1 VIRIRPAREDEAEAI
16 LGLWGA
22 GQTTASS
29 TDDVAAIR
37 ELVRH
42 DPEALLLAESDGR
55 LVGTLIVGW
64 DGWRGGMYRLVVVP
78 DMRRTG
84 IGTQLVRAAEARLRG
99 LGSRRVAAVV
109 MREHQHANA
118 FWLAMGYRHDDRVG
132 RWVRD
137 LPAGPYTR

>member
-1 VIRIRPAREDEAEAI
+1 VIRIRPAREDEAPAI
-16 LGLWGA
+16 LDLWGA

-37 ELVRH
+37 HLVRH
-42 DPEALLLAESDGR
+42 DPDALLVAESDGR

-84 IGTQLVRAAEARLRG
+84 IGTQLVRAAEARLRE

-109 MREHQHANA
+109 MREHPHANA
-118 FWLAMGYRHDDRVG
+118 FWQAMGYRLDGRVH
-132 RWVRD
+132 RYVRD
-137 LPAGPYTR
+137 LPEGPYTQ